1 MILRNTKEYDT
12 AMALGK
18 KLEGLSND
26 RDIAT
31 FQNSREFVGLI
42 GDFRDKLLLRLQ

>member
-1 MILRNTKEYDT
+1 LKEYDT

-31 FQNSREFVGLI
+31 FQNDSREFVGLI
-42 GDFRDKLLLRLQ
+42 GNF